1 MVNEFEDIRA
11 YTNSEISE
19 AMKRIVLNP
28 LFDQVVKFLY
38 PDLAIEDVR
47 NKFRLIDSAYRF
59 QMEVMDFAIR
69 KILKLSSSG
78 LSFEGIE
85 HLSRSKNYLFLS
97 NHRDILLDSALL
109 QLILVE
115 NKFESTEITF
125 GDNLM
130 NSEFIVD
137 IGKSNKMFTL
147 RRGGT
152 KREIF
157 TNSVHTSKYIRSAI
171 SKKLQSVWIAQRN
184 GRSKDGNDQTQ
195 QAVLKMLS
203 MSGGKDF
210 VQNFAGLNI
219 VPIAVSYEYDPCDY
233 LKTREIY
240 LSRRQPYEKTSNEDL
255 ESVIFGINQF
265 KGKIHLSVTPPVLES
280 ELFQIQESS
289 KNERIQDLANLID
302 KRVYKY
308 YKLFKNNYIAYDM
321 IYGKHFENK
330 YSVLEDVAFKAYVQ
344 KSLLEIAGDKA
355 ELEAIFLAIYANPVV
370 NRLKMH
376 DSDHTLI

>member
-1 MVNEFEDIRA
+1 
-11 YTNSEISE
+11 
-19 AMKRIVLNP
+19 
-28 LFDQVVKFLY
+28 
-38 PDLAIEDVR
+38 
-47 NKFRLIDSAYRF
+47 
-59 QMEVMDFAIR
+59 
-69 KILKLSSSG
+69 
-78 LSFEGIE
+78 
-85 HLSRSKNYLFLS
+85 
-97 NHRDILLDSALL
+97 LLDSAIL
-109 QLILVE
+109 QLKLVE
-115 NKFESTEITF
+115 NKFDSTEITF

-147 RRGGT
+147 RRGGA

-157 TNSVHTSKYIRSAI
+157 TNSVHTSKYIRLAI
-171 SKKLQSVWIAQRN
+171 NKKLQSVWIAQRN

-195 QAVLKMLS
+195 QAVLKMLR

-219 VPIAVSYEYDPCDY
+219 VPVAISYEYDPCDY

-240 LSRRQPYEKTSNEDL
+240 LSRRQTYVKTSNEDL
-255 ESVIFGINQF
+255 ESVIYGINQF
-265 KGKIHLSVTPPVLES
+265 KGKIHLSVTPPILES
-280 ELFQIQESS
+280 ELFQIQGSS